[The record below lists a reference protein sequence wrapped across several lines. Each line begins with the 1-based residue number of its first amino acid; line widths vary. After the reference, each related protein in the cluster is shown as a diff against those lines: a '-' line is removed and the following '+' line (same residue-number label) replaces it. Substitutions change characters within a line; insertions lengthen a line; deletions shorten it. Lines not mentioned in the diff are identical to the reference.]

1 MNYHG
6 LEQVRH
12 WVLDVPAA
20 LFLSPTRTL
29 LLQGG
34 LAHKSCRVSVHARS
48 RIQICS
54 HRGRSISRRGSTP
67 AMSPLRFRLHG
78 SVHRSRPQA
87 AGPHLQESGTSRHL
101 QCSTS
106 KPQGE
111 DTPVLLQNG
120 LHSWRAQLH
129 VRCFIPIPVWI
140 THSPWDVPA

>member
-1 MNYHG
+1 MHCHG

-12 WVLDVPAA
+12 WVLDVPEA
-20 LFLSPTRTL
+20 LLLSPTRTL

-34 LAHKSCRVSVHARS
+34 LAHHSCRVSVHARS
-48 RIQICS
+48 RVPVCS
-54 HRGRSISRRGSTP
+54 HRRQSIGLRGSTP
-67 AMSPLRFRLHG
+67 AMSPLHFR
-78 SVHRSRPQA
+78 QA
-87 AGPHLQESGTSRHL
+87 AGPHLRGSGTSRHL

-106 KPQGE
+106 KSQGE

-129 VRCFIPIPVWI
+129 VRCSIPIPVWI